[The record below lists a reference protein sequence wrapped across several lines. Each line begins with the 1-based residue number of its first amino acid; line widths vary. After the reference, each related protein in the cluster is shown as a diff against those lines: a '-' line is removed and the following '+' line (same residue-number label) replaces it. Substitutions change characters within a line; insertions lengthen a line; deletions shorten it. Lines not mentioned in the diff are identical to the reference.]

1 MSAMGGIGGPP
12 SQAYPHQAV
21 RSSSYDPYTNIEQ
34 NHKPNSS
41 GGTKK
46 NIVVQLNTQSIKGG
60 DSKRTSLKSMSLR
73 DDLPSDGGHGN
84 PNESRELSSNQEERP
99 PDTQRIEIVDVFI
112 PSHTYHTSDEQGP

>member
-12 SQAYPHQAV
+12 SQAHPHQAV

-34 NHKPNSS
+34 NQKPNSS

-60 DSKRTSLKSMSLR
+60 DSKRTSLKSISLR
-73 DDLPSDGGHGN
+73 DDLPSDAGHEN
-84 PNESRELSSNQEERP
+84 PNESREASSNQEERP

-112 PSHTYHTSDEQGP
+112 PSHNYQTSEEQGP